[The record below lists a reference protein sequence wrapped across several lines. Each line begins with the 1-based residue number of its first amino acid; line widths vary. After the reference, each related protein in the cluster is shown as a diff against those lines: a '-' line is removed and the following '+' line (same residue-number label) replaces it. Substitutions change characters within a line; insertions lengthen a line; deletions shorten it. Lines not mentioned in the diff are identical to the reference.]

1 MTLTRLL
8 ALPLIWLVRAYQ
20 LVISPMTPPSCR
32 FYPSCS
38 AYAITALERF
48 GPLKGTWLTVRR
60 LLRCHPW
67 NPGGWTTFPRG
78 RRRGLPRTLRTRT
91 LNSVL
96 TLRTTVYDFFVNLLS
111 PLMWGEAWVMTA
123 WHRCSRGWGSRTRAA
138 GAGRCPSSVSPSSCG
153 S

>member
-60 LLRCHPW
+60 PGIVQTPW
-67 NPGGWTTFPRG
+67 TAMTKMTEAPTAQAGWTTFPRG
-78 RRRGLPRTLRTRT
+78 RRRGLPHTLRTRT
-91 LNSVL
+91 LNSSTDPIGRL
-96 TLRTTVYDFFVNLLS
+96 CTT
-111 PLMWGEAWVMTA
+111 
-123 WHRCSRGWGSRTRAA
+123 
-138 GAGRCPSSVSPSSCG
+138 SSSTC
-153 S
+153 